1 MGSPDS
7 AKEVAPSVS
16 TPADPKAAAAGWEAA
31 AQATASAD
39 GVTQSSAPSSEV
51 TELKGKVAALE
62 QRIESLI
69 TAMREGLHN
78 RVNELEQ
85 TIKRKFPYG

>member
-1 MGSPDS
+1 MGSPQSDS
-7 AKEVAPSVS
+7 APVAS

-31 AQATASAD
+31 AQATEGAAA
-39 GVTQSSAPSSEV
+39 TTEAAASSEV
-51 TELKGKVAALE
+51 VELKGKVAALE

>member
-1 MGSPDS
+1 MGSPQTES
-7 AKEVAPSVS
+7 APQVS
-16 TPADPKAAAAGWEAA
+16 TPADPKAAEAGWEAA
-31 AQATASAD
+31 AQATESAASAV
-39 GVTQSSAPSSEV
+39 GAASTSEV